1 MLFGGFEIMSS
12 KFPSLPLVLASM
24 LLATFVMPRAA
35 WAQDDLPSLG
45 DLARTL
51 RQNKLKQHPSGPSDT
66 VIDNDNLKDV
76 MNDVEWERPVR
87 ENETVFSIDPSG
99 KTLKVS
105 SPDVT
110 CNLSFNA
117 RTTALIKPVLI
128 EDLPISELLKLDGP
142 GLIQDDN
149 LQLQVF
155 NGTNWDIRELTIGLT
170 LERRPGEDAE
180 LAARARVI
188 PAAQGGEPVAV
199 ERPSD
204 VTLLFHLKA
213 EAKPF
218 STTSFNEN
226 IGVAPEP
233 MKTGDGRSWRPR
245 VCVRHPEKL
254 ADPDSLTEPLSPTP
268 SLTDPSLTDPASATP
283 AASSP
288 SASRALP
295 PNSKGAQPIPPH
307 VAPAPATIPPAAI
320 APAAPNKTA
329 QNTPSLD
336 KSTASGPQR

>member
-1 MLFGGFEIMSS
+1 MSS

-199 ERPSD
+199 ERHSD

-226 IGVAPEP
+226 IGVAPGPDEDWRWSIVEAKGVRPSSGEP
-233 MKTGDGRSWRPR
+233 PI
-245 VCVRHPEKL
+245 
-254 ADPDSLTEPLSPTP
+254 PDSLTEPLSPTP